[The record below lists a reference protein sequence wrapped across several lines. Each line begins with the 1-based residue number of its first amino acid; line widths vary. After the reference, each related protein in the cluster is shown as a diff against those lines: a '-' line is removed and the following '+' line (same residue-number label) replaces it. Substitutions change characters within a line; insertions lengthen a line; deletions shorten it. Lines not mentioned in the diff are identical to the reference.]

1 MGLNWEEEGVLPKID
16 VTDEAVIDAPPAEAY
31 KAILDEYAGVTN
43 WFMPILKYN
52 LRGGMP
58 IREGS
63 IIDITI
69 NPEGR
74 VKSKVSE
81 KMIKLVEAMSIE
93 EEVVGDFVGNREWT
107 FEPTTEGK
115 TKVQCRFNV
124 RTNRTL
130 FSLFSPFVDIGKVH
144 SDAMQKG
151 YQALN
156 SYLQENRTK

>member
-1 MGLNWEEEGVLPKID
+1 MPKID

-52 LRGGMP
+52 LRGDMP

-63 IIDITI
+63 IVDITI

-81 KMIKLVEAMSIE
+81 KMIKLVEAKSIE
-93 EEVVGDFVGNREWT
+93 EEVAGDFVGNREWT
-107 FEPTTEGK
+107 FEPTAEGK
-115 TKVQCRFNV
+115 TKVQCHFCV
-124 RTNRTL
+124 RTTTL
-130 FSLFSPFVDIGKVH
+130 SASVISPFVNIGKMH

-151 YQALN
+151 YKALN
-156 SYLQENRTK
+156 SYLCKK